1 MPSAMNLPTVGTCPT
16 CGVLCH
22 RGTFTGP
29 CGACYQRRI
38 AALENEGLTTSDA
51 QAVADVEIDRGTF
64 PRNGGPEEVRDA

>member
-1 MPSAMNLPTVGTCPT
+1 MVTAPVGETDATGEPSHSTMSGMPRSIDT
-16 CGVLCH
+16 
-22 RGTFTGP
+22 RGATSN
-29 CGACYQRRI
+29 A